1 MLTAE
6 CRLLA
11 SIGAHPRLRVSAP
24 PWCAF
29 GFAFSISA
37 MSRDLGDV
45 GDVGDSSALPFPVIP
60 ISKGLS
66 SPHPNDPLRGISSF
80 LRVSAPPWCAFGF
93 AFSIS
98 AISSAMSAI
107 LRPYPH
113 RSSQD
118 LKDLHETPQSAPS
131 LDLFFSPRLRASVV
145 RVWFCFF
152 DLAGGW
158 F

>member
-37 MSRDLGDV
+37 MSRDV
-45 GDVGDSSALPFPVIP
+45 GDVGGSTALPSPIIP
-60 ISKGLS
+60 RPKGLS

-98 AISSAMSAI
+98 AISAISAMSAI